1 MNAYDFDGTIYGG
14 DSTVD
19 FYLWCL
25 RKRPA
30 ILARAPRQ
38 GWGVL
43 RRAAG
48 VIDTRR
54 MKEAFFSFLPLL
66 ENPEALADRFWQAR
80 RSGIQ
85 GWYLERK
92 RETDVVISASPEFL
106 LRPICGRL
114 GIRPPIATEMDPR
127 TGRIRGRNCKGEE
140 KVRRF
145 RERFPEGR
153 IEKFYS
159 DSLTDAPLAA
169 LAEEAFLVRKGVPRP
184 WPEQARGGRL

>member
-1 MNAYDFDGTIYGG
+1 MNVYDFDGTIYGG

-25 RKRPA
+25 GKRPA
-30 ILARAPRQ
+30 ILACAPRQ

-43 RRAAG
+43 RRTAG
-48 VIDTRR
+48 AIDTRR

-66 ENPEALADRFWQAR
+66 EDPEALADAFWEEREA
-80 RSGIQ
+80 GIQ
-85 GWYLERK
+85 GWYRERK
-92 RETDVVISASPEFL
+92 RESDVVVSASPEFL
-106 LRPICGRL
+106 LAPICARL
-114 GIRPPIATEMDPR
+114 GIRPPIATRMDPKS
-127 TGRIRGRNCKGEE
+127 GRIQGPNCKGEE

-169 LAEEAFLVRKGVPRP
+169 LAEEAFLVKGGTLRP
-184 WPEQARGGRL
+184 WPV

>member
-1 MNAYDFDGTIYGG
+1 MNVYDFDGTIYGG

-19 FYLWCL
+19 FYSFCL

-30 ILARAPRQ
+30 ILIRAPRQ

-48 VIDTRR
+48 AIDTRR

-66 ENPEALADRFWQAR
+66 EAPEALADLFWQTRQAR
-80 RSGIQ
+80 IRN
-85 GWYLERK
+85 WYLEQ
-92 RETDVVISASPEFL
+92 REESDIVISASPEFL
-106 LRPICGRL
+106 LAPICARL
-114 GIRPPIATEMDPR
+114 EIRPPVATRMDPKS
-127 TGRIRGRNCKGEE
+127 GRIQGLNCKGEE

-169 LAEEAFLVRKGVPRP
+169 LAEEAFLVKKNRLYP
-184 WPEQARGGRL
+184 WPEQA

>member
-1 MNAYDFDGTIYGG
+1 MNVYDFDGTIYGK

-25 RKRPA
+25 QKHPA
-30 ILARAPRQ
+30 ILTRIPRQ

-43 RRAAG
+43 RRIAG
-48 VIDTRR
+48 TIDTKQ

-66 ENPEALADRFWQAR
+66 VDPEALAVSFWEERTA
-80 RSGIQ
+80 GIR
-85 GWYLERK
+85 GWYLER
-92 RETDVVISASPEFL
+92 REESDVVISASPEFL
-106 LRPICGRL
+106 LRPVCARL
-114 GIRPPIATEMDPR
+114 GIQPPIATRMDPKS
-127 TGRIRGRNCKGEE
+127 GLIRGLNCKGEE
-140 KVRRF
+140 KVCRF

-169 LAEEAFLVRKGVPRP
+169 LAEEAFLAKKNVLCP
-184 WPEQARGGRL
+184 WPKQT